1 MTRDIYA
8 QHCEPDGSCGCCEPI
23 TDQAESSDSAFLIPE
38 NLTPEE
44 RLLWAIFGKQPP
56 ESEADC
62 GDNDL

>member
-1 MTRDIYA
+1 MSTHPYQ

-23 TDQAESSDSAFLIPE
+23 TDQAESDDSALLMPE

-56 ESEADC
+56 ETKE
-62 GDNDL
+62 NKN